1 MLIDQP
7 TRYTINTATI
17 LDQFIVT
24 PTLRA
29 GNVSIT
35 PPLATTDHCQ
45 ISCNISID
53 LPPKTTLSRHIWLY
67 SEADWEGLN
76 AAIINHDWQAHL
88 DRQNVNEI
96 TSLITQSFIN
106 LARQFIPNKI
116 VKFERATNRGTPTFY
131 APKGVMQRDRLFRHA
146 KLKNTNEAWSKYR
159 RIRNEYVHCLALSK
173 EAYENKQISNFRV
186 RRYRWSRVV
195 ANN

>member
-29 GNVSIT
+29 SNVSIS

-45 ISCNISID
+45 ISCHISID
-53 LPPKTTLSRHIWLY
+53 LAPKTTLSQQIWLY
-67 SEADWEGLN
+67 SEADWDGLN
-76 AAIINHDWQAHL
+76 VAITNHDWQSYL

-96 TSLITQSFIN
+96 ASLITQSFIN

-116 VKFERATNRGTPTFY
+116 VT
-131 APKGVMQRDRLFRHA
+131 
-146 KLKNTNEAWSKYR
+146 
-159 RIRNEYVHCLALSK
+159 I
-173 EAYENKQISNFRV
+173 
-186 RRYRWSRVV
+186 
-195 ANN
+195 